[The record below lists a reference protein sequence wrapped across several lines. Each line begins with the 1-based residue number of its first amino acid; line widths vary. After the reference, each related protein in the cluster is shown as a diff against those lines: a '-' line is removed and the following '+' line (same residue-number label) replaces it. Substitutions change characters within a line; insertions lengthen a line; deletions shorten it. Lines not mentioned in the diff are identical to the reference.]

1 MISFIMKGYHSM
13 KTRVDKYFSDIEEA
27 PKRVS
32 KNNELY
38 ESIKSSEISSFDV
51 GTNARVIGENDS
63 QINVDKIKEI
73 LEKNYA
79 EPPKRTVI
87 KDYEEPEKIELEK
100 TKEYDINAILEKA
113 RAEKEVDYENERLK
127 KIRDT
132 QYDILKNLD
141 LNEDK
146 SLKSSTEK
154 TKEEL
159 LDLIN
164 TINLNEQQT
173 KQIKGCLTETK
184 GLDPLDLLSDL
195 KGDENTVVAGASEL
209 QDEIL
214 KAKNSAPDKTKKEIK
229 EALDETLDKS
239 FYTNSMSFDKKDFD
253 ESFFDD
259 DGGASSVIV
268 KILIFIVFI
277 AIVAGIV
284 IFLNEFLNLG
294 WF

>member
-1 MISFIMKGYHSM
+1 MILFIMKGYHSM

-38 ESIKSSEISSFDV
+38 ESIKSSEISNFDV

-63 QINVDKIKEI
+63 QMNVDKIKEI

-79 EPPKRTVI
+79 EPPKRRVI
-87 KDYEEPEKIELEK
+87 KDYEEPEEIELEK

-113 RAEKEVDYENERLK
+113 RAEKEIDYENERLK

-141 LNEDK
+141 LNDDK

-173 KQIKGCLTETK
+173 KQIKESLTETK

-214 KAKNSAPDKTKKEIK
+214 KAKNSESDKTKKEIK

-259 DGGASSVIV
+259 AGGASSVIV